1 MLPSDSRAKTWWRSR
16 RIQRW
21 QVISQDP
28 IRRYGKSAG
37 LGEIAALSLSCR
49 WMERTRSHAF
59 AWPQCRTP
67 LVTSNLSHT
76 IVASC
81 QLPQVEPVSSSFSLR
96 LPSPTFSSPPPQLPP
111 GAFSLHFTRWKRAVA
126 TTRHCALILSKH
138 PLQPFPRVNPN
149 LPPGRTTVSTHF
161 NTCSRL
167 TSEYRSSL

>member
-1 MLPSDSRAKTWWRSR
+1 M
-16 RIQRW
+16 
-21 QVISQDP
+21 
-28 IRRYGKSAG
+28 AG
-37 LGEIAALSLSCR
+37 NFPGPHTALRKVCWAGRDCGPLSLLS
-49 WMERTRSHAF
+49 MERTRSHAF

-111 GAFSLHFTRWKRAVA
+111 GAFTLHFTRWKRAVA

-149 LPPGRTTVSTHF
+149 LPPGRTTAQSL
-161 NTCSRL
+161 L
-167 TSEYRSSL
+167 TPTTVHASLLAYQSSL